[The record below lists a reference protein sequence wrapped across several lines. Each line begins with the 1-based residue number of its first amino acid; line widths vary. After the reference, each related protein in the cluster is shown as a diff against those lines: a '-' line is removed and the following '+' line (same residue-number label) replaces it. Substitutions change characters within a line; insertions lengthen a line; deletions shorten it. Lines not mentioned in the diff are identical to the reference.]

1 MTDRPTPLSE
11 RPVLSGI
18 LALSG
23 VAVVVGLLA
32 GVVVLLG
39 TSILGVGGGDEVEAS
54 GTGPTA
60 GETLYLPDPVETK
73 KPTGPRI
80 TLDVAPEDLST
91 QEEEKPKEDEK
102 KKDEFVL
109 RAGQESVTG
118 MQRIDLA
125 GDYSQGDGAILQVQR
140 KENGTWSDFPVT
152 VPVRDGQ
159 FSTYVMTGR
168 AGVAKFRVVDTDSG
182 RKSNAVKVTI
192 N

>member
-39 TSILGVGGGDEVEAS
+39 SSILGVEEVEA
-54 GTGPTA
+54 TDAQPTA

-91 QEEEKPKEDEK
+91 EDEK
-102 KKDEFVL
+102 PEEDEKREKKDEFVL

-125 GDYSQGDGAILQVQR
+125 GDYPKGDGAILQVQR

-168 AGVAKFRVVDTDSG
+168 AGAAKFRVVDTDSG
-182 RKSNAVKVTI
+182 RKSNVVKVTI